1 MKAIT
6 TFFSLFILLF
16 LCLPPF
22 AWSGNG
28 YRLPPLVTDE
38 QKLAFL
44 LEAKNHVP
52 KLFSDAAQYDID
64 LFKLLDDEQ
73 SLVETLKTHPQYD
86 HLFQEKHYYDLTVT
100 PPREGIPIG
109 VLEIKPEAIQAWREE
124 LQKTVQDAK
133 TRGLQGPKEL
143 KRHIQSLVTE
153 EQAVLLQGAQANL
166 GELGKLPPKP
176 TAEQRSQQTELNAC
190 FKEYPELLGKYRCIS
205 NHWIRLSTLPGFQ
218 SAQLTL
224 EKTQKII
231 QALEAQD
238 QKMKALHLL
247 AAVHPLPGTPPVQT
261 WDDAERTIAQLNQ
274 DRLIHLDDKIDALK
288 PILKDVLGKTE
299 AETLDRA
306 LTSVHGRIQSVV
318 NQTQAT
324 QRMAKKPVR
333 ITQVLPQLGI
343 FRGCT
348 GGDCSSQYSFPYP
361 NDPNEMVFFID
372 DPTNDPEKGTE
383 KKLKGYVSATQVKL
397 PNGENALYVITIS
410 GNKVNAED
418 TEMILRGLAAKKQEL
433 GVSHILLPP
442 IFRQGA
448 LINFPEIRGV
458 MSAHARGKREEKI
471 HYNNS
476 DLREKI
482 EKYKSD
488 FNNGKYDHQDQ
499 NSSAVELDYK
509 TNPVTVGLVSHEDQ
523 RLEPKQLSAYTHEE
537 ILEFLMDMN
546 HSNRRDAIAKILKIE
561 SLTRFN
567 DVTSLFALLASCEEK
582 KGSKPLSVAG
592 LKSNT
597 IRYLEAF
604 NINGEQF
611 LSKHPQY
618 LYPGITRCNDSFE
631 KSHIETTAILI
642 AHDIKNKLNLITRSN
657 PSILKTQ
664 RDALNQTQAFL
675 ALKTKLLKQLEDKD
689 NQSIRVASAQALAIM
704 KPTDP
709 AVHQA
714 LVHALHHDQDPDV
727 RISAAEALGEIKP
740 EDPAVHQALAIAL
753 TDRESRFVRLTATQA
768 LKAIKPK
775 DPAVHQALV
784 NALIKD
790 AELQVRM
797 TAAEALGEIDP
808 QDPKI
813 QKELAENILKLVMD
827 LNHAKRVG
835 DIRRILNL
843 PGLIKFHKIM
853 DLIDVLNFCRNSK
866 DKFTINEF
874 TTRVENILTN
884 FGIEGK
890 QYISTHPHYLY
901 PCITECT
908 DSFEPNHIERTAEL
922 LAEDIKSDR
931 HLTRSYLRWIFHPLV
946 EHNTALNQTRAFV
959 EMNNSYKNDL
969 KDPKIEIR
977 LKAASR
983 LSELTPQDVT
993 IHHALAD
1000 TLKEDQD
1007 EEVRSYAVSA
1017 LKAIKPK
1024 NIEVQKA
1031 LVHALLTDSNDQIR
1045 IKAVEALEATK
1056 SNEIVIKKALIQVLL
1071 RDPNDQLRLKAAEAL
1086 ISIMS
1091 PQDIEIQRALA
1102 RAALHD
1108 QKENIRL
1115 YVTESLEAS
1124 TDIEVNR
1131 SLAHAIRDQNEE
1143 VRLAAKK
1150 ILMKKK
1156 LQDTE
1161 IHRALVDAIKDE
1173 RPEIR
1178 KTASELL
1185 IRLRPTDPKILR
1197 SIQEARNNIHN
1208 GISNDAEALY
1218 DSLRERNVDFPEYS
1232 TEDELEL
1239 YIQSEC
1245 KKKQNDVTSQR
1256 GFKDFLKTLS
1266 GVCRSFSF

>member
-176 TAEQRSQQTELNAC
+176 TAEQRSRQRELNAC

-238 QKMKALHLL
+238 QKMKELHLL
-247 AAVHPLPGTPPVQT
+247 AAVHPLPGTPPIQT

-410 GNKVNAED
+410 GSKVNAED

-567 DVTSLFALLASCEEK
+567 DVTSLFALLASCEDK
-582 KGSKPLSVAG
+582 KGSKPLSVAD
-592 LKSNT
+592 LRSNT
-597 IRYLEAF
+597 IRHLEAF

-631 KSHIETTAILI
+631 KSHIETTAAMI
-642 AHDIKNKLNLITRSN
+642 AYDIKNDLNLITRSN
-657 PSILKTQ
+657 PSILITQ
-664 RDALNQTQAFL
+664 RDPLNQTHAFL

-689 NQSIRVASAQALAIM
+689 NQSIRVASAQAFAIM

-709 AVHQA
+709 AVYQA

-740 EDPAVHQALAIAL
+740 EDPELQKTLKEGILKFLMNLNRLEHNQGADQIKFILGIEGLGDLSAVPDLLELLNTCKKLGNPIPMSPKSFRIEVEADLNKLGIQGDQFLSANPQHLLPGIVRCTDSFKSENIEDTAIVITHMIEKEPEFYLERDFTPPFFERYRDGLNKTHAFQGL
-753 TDRESRFVRLTATQA
+753 NTRLVEQ
-768 LKAIKPK
+768 LKSGVKAIQL
-775 DPAVHQALV
+775 PAISQLM
-784 NALIKD
+784 LIKPINPD
-790 AELQVRM
+790 VHNNIASLLKDSNPEVRIG
-797 TAAEALGEIDP
+797 AVRALGEIRPENLDIHRALASVLQDSNPEVRIGAVRALGEIKPGNLDVHRALASVLQDSSPEVRIEAVRALGEIKPGNLDVHRALASALQDGNSKVRMKAASLLKDIKPIDP
-808 QDPKI
+808 QALRD
-813 QKELAENILKLVMD
+813 ILKLIA
-827 LNHAKRVG
+827 N
-835 DIRRILNL
+835 
-843 PGLIKFHKIM
+843 
-853 DLIDVLNFCRNSK
+853 K
-866 DKFTINEF
+866 DNEIVELALYIIYYAD
-874 TTRVENILTN
+874 VENLNKAINPKDTEFLHSLLMSSCNPKQKLYANAILKKIQIHQFELGSHSSAAQIKSMLETYIQSDCIKSQN
-884 FGIEGK
+884 QRLFDEIIKLIE
-890 QYISTHPHYLY
+890 ST
-901 PCITECT
+901 
-908 DSFEPNHIERTAEL
+908 
-922 LAEDIKSDR
+922 SDR
-931 HLTRSYLRWIFHPLV
+931 HLK
-946 EHNTALNQTRAFV
+946 
-959 EMNNSYKNDL
+959 M
-969 KDPKIEIR
+969 
-977 LKAASR
+977 
-983 LSELTPQDVT
+983 
-993 IHHALAD
+993 
-1000 TLKEDQD
+1000 
-1007 EEVRSYAVSA
+1007 
-1017 LKAIKPK
+1017 
-1024 NIEVQKA
+1024 
-1031 LVHALLTDSNDQIR
+1031 SN
-1045 IKAVEALEATK
+1045 
-1056 SNEIVIKKALIQVLL
+1056 
-1071 RDPNDQLRLKAAEAL
+1071 
-1086 ISIMS
+1086 
-1091 PQDIEIQRALA
+1091 
-1102 RAALHD
+1102 
-1108 QKENIRL
+1108 
-1115 YVTESLEAS
+1115 
-1124 TDIEVNR
+1124 
-1131 SLAHAIRDQNEE
+1131 
-1143 VRLAAKK
+1143 
-1150 ILMKKK
+1150 
-1156 LQDTE
+1156 
-1161 IHRALVDAIKDE
+1161 
-1173 RPEIR
+1173 
-1178 KTASELL
+1178 
-1185 IRLRPTDPKILR
+1185 
-1197 SIQEARNNIHN
+1197 
-1208 GISNDAEALY
+1208 
-1218 DSLRERNVDFPEYS
+1218 
-1232 TEDELEL
+1232 
-1239 YIQSEC
+1239 
-1245 KKKQNDVTSQR
+1245 
-1256 GFKDFLKTLS
+1256 
-1266 GVCRSFSF
+1266 